1 MRVGSREGQGSAAG
15 FGHSPCKIDGQT
27 SFQRK
32 TVLYPDDLHRTVG
45 RLAIGT
51 GQHFQWLYGIA
62 KWILVLNLID
72 GVFTMVWV
80 EYFQARELNVLM
92 SDLVQTSALL
102 FMLVKLTLV
111 SLGTLF
117 LWRNRS
123 SALAVV
129 SLFLAFFSYYWVL
142 LVHLEYSSI
151 VFL

>member
-1 MRVGSREGQGSAAG
+1 M
-15 FGHSPCKIDGQT
+15 
-27 SFQRK
+27 
-32 TVLYPDDLHRTVG
+32 LYPDDLHRTVG